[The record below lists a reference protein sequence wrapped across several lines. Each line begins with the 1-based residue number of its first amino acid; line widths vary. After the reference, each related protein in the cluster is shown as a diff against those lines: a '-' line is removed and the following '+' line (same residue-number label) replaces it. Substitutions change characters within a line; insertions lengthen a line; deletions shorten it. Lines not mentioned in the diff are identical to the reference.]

1 MNTIAKPVLTKGL
14 IALMAAACGFGVAN
28 VYLNQTL
35 LVDMARTFGAT
46 EAAAG
51 IVTTLTQI
59 GYALGNLLL
68 VPLGDIIERRRLI
81 LVLTGLV
88 CLSLASAAMSASLG
102 WLIASHLIIG
112 FTTIIPQIVVP
123 LAAGMADDGSRGKV
137 LGSVAIGLVCG
148 ILGARFVSGLV
159 ASVWG
164 WRAMY
169 WIALGCMVALGV
181 MIRLRLPQSKGAAAM
196 PYGRLLLS
204 LGPLF
209 RQEAVLRRAC
219 LSQGMVFGSFSL
231 FFTTVGFLLQSPS
244 YGYGSAVVGLVGLV
258 GIGGAL
264 ATPVIGRVI
273 DRKGATFAS
282 ALCVLAALVSF
293 LIAAVAGHWLAA
305 LIFGAFLLTVG
316 TQANQVAC
324 QAQIFSLAASARS
337 RLNGLYMVCTFL
349 GGALGSYLGVWAWSR
364 WHWTGVCIVGIAMT
378 VIGLSAA
385 RGTNKLREQPRTIHL
400 QRKGG

>member
-1 MNTIAKPVLTKGL
+1 M
-14 IALMAAACGFGVAN
+14 MAAACGFAVAN

-35 LVDMARTFGAT
+35 LVDMARTFGST

-51 IVTTLTQI
+51 AVTTLAQV

-81 LVLTGLV
+81 LILSGMV
-88 CLSLASAAMSASLG
+88 CLSLASAALSGSIG
-102 WLIASHLIIG
+102 WLIASNFAIG
-112 FTTIIPQIVVP
+112 FTTVIPQIVVP
-123 LAAGMADDGSRGKV
+123 LAAGMANDGSRGKV
-137 LGSVAIGLVCG
+137 LGTVAIGLVCG

-159 ASVWG
+159 DSVWG

-169 WIALGCMVALGV
+169 WIALACMIALGAL
-181 MIRLRLPQSKGAAAM
+181 IRFRLPQSKGSAAM

-219 LSQGMVFGSFSL
+219 LSQGMVFGAFSL
-231 FFTTVGFLLQSPS
+231 FFTTAGFLLQSPS

-258 GIGGAL
+258 GIGGAF

-273 DRKGATFAS
+273 DRKGAAFANV
-282 ALCVLAALVSF
+282 LCMLAALVSF
-293 LIAAVAGHWLAA
+293 LIAAAGQWLPVLIAGA
-305 LIFGAFLLTVG
+305 LLLTIG

-364 WHWTGVCIVGIAMT
+364 WHWMGVCICGIAM
-378 VIGLSAA
+378 VAVGLSTA
-385 RGTNKLREQPRTIHL
+385 RGKNKLQERPQTIRL